1 MAHATAG
8 NFKGEFTE
16 LEKRR
21 FTHLFCDMCCTGIS
35 AGKFRNGHQVELWS
49 FKE

>member
-1 MAHATAG
+1 MAHATVG
-8 NFKGEFTE
+8 NFIGEFMG

-21 FTHLFCDMCCTGIS
+21 FAHFFCDMCCAGIR